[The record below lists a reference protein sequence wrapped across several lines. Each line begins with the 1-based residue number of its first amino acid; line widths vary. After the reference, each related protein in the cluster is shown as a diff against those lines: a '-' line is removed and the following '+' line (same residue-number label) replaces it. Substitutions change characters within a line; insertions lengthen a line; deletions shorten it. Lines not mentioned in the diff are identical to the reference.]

1 MARRRP
7 WTALLGLVLAV
18 ASCTSPGEQPVPS
31 PTPAQPPPAN
41 TPAMGVRV
49 GFVLPP
55 AASDDD
61 EQRIQLAASVQLVDS
76 LREEGISEIRAL
88 PADGPEFVSDLAA
101 LLADR
106 RTDLICVLGSD
117 AQRVLLPLAT
127 RHPQLRFC
135 AVPAGSAE
143 PPGNLIAVEVRFEEL
158 GHVVGLAAATAAGEG
173 PVASIIGADR
183 IGVGGLRAGIRAGAG
198 DLEVLESTPSDE
210 EGVREAL
217 DAAIEAGATVLILD
231 VGVAAGP
238 AVERAV
244 ASGMQIVAPAAV
256 LAQADVEGSPLLS
269 WRMRWDVPLRPV
281 IASMLDPDAEV
292 PRSVGLAE
300 NVFVVSLG
308 GGLQGAARE
317 VVEEAV
323 MELRRGARDPL
334 EAPARPT
341 PDPEDGEDGEDEEGD
356 GGEDGDG

>member
-7 WTALLGLVLAV
+7 WTALLGLALAV

-31 PTPAQPPPAN
+31 PTPAQPPPAT
-41 TPAMGVRV
+41 TPAMGLRV

-55 AASDDD
+55 AASEED
-61 EQRIQLAASVQLVDS
+61 EQRLQLAGSVQLVDS

-88 PADGPEFVSDLAA
+88 PADGPEFVADLAA

-106 RTDLICVLGSD
+106 RTDLICVLGTD
-117 AQRVLLPLAT
+117 AQRVLVPLAT

-143 PPGNLIAVEVRFEEL
+143 PPGNLV
-158 GHVVGLAAATAAGEG
+158 AGEG

-183 IGVGGLRAGIRAGAG
+183 IGVGGFRAGIRAAAG

-210 EGVREAL
+210 DGVREAV
-217 DAAIEAGATVLILD
+217 DAAIEAGATVMILE
-231 VGVAAGP
+231 VGVGAGQ

-244 ASGMQIVAPAAV
+244 AAGMEIVAPAAV
-256 LAQADVEGSPLLS
+256 LARADVDGSPLLS
-269 WRMRWDVPLRPV
+269 WRMRWDVPVRPV
-281 IASMLDPDAEV
+281 IASMLDPDVEV

-308 GGLQGAARE
+308 GGLQGAGRE
-317 VVEEAV
+317 AVEDAV
-323 MELRRGARDPL
+323 MELRRGVRDPL
-334 EAPARPT
+334 EVPARPT
-341 PDPEDGEDGEDEEGD
+341 PDPDDGEGD
-356 GGEDGDG
+356 DGEDGDG

>member
-7 WTALLGLVLAV
+7 WTALLGLALVV

-31 PTPAQPPPAN
+31 PTPAQPPPAT
-41 TPAMGVRV
+41 TPAMGLRV

-55 AASDDD
+55 AASDED
-61 EQRIQLAASVQLVDS
+61 EQRLQLAGSVQLVDS

-88 PADGPEFVSDLAA
+88 PADGPEFVADLAA

-106 RTDLICVLGSD
+106 RTDLICVLGAD
-117 AQRVLLPLAT
+117 AQRVLVPLAT
-127 RHPQLRFC
+127 RHPELRFC

-143 PPGNLIAVEVRFEEL
+143 PPGNLVAVEVRFEEL

-183 IGVGGLRAGIRAGAG
+183 IGVGGFRAGIRAGAG

-210 EGVREAL
+210 EGVREAV
-217 DAAIEAGATVLILD
+217 DAAIEAGATVMILE
-231 VGVAAGP
+231 VGVGAGQ

-244 ASGMQIVAPAAV
+244 AAGMEIVAPAAV
-256 LAQADVEGSPLLS
+256 LARAEVEGSPLLS
-269 WRMRWDVPLRPV
+269 WRMRWDVPVRPV

-308 GGLQGAARE
+308 GGLQGAGRE
-317 VVEEAV
+317 AVEEAV
-323 MELRRGARDPL
+323 MELRRGVRDPL
-334 EAPARPT
+334 EAPALPS
-341 PDPEDGEDGEDEEGD
+341 PDPDDGEAD